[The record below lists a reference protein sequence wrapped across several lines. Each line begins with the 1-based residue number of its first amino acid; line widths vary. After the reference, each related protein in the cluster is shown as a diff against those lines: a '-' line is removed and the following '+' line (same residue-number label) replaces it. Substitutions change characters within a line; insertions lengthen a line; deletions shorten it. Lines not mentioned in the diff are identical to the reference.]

1 MMTNIQI
8 HQTINNKDRQPDMNS
23 LQSGKLTKSDRPTH
37 SQKKQKNYD
46 SQKSI
51 TSSQARVCQM
61 IFSNHSGSVIQRKQA
76 LINNYRMAI

>member
-37 SQKKQKNYD
+37 SKKKTKKLRQPEKHN
-46 SQKSI
+46 KLA
-51 TSSQARVCQM
+51 SSGLPDD
-61 IFSNHSGSVIQRKQA
+61 IFQSLGECYTA
-76 LINNYRMAI
+76 